1 MVDNKRIDELD
12 SAAPLTG
19 AELFPAYQSS
29 ETRKC
34 LLSVLKD
41 YVKDGLT
48 TTDVAEGS
56 RLYYTNDRADA
67 RVALHGDLTNNPHV
81 VTKTQVGLGN
91 VQNVLCNLA
100 ATSAPTT
107 GDDSGD
113 GYDVGSIWVNLTTD
127 IIYVCSDSSLG
138 AAVWKN
144 VTNSGVTLADIGL
157 SNVLNT
163 KHNYSATSAPTANDD
178 DGDGYS
184 IGSVWVDTVDDESW
198 ICTDATTTA
207 AVWALTTLDETT
219 VRSAG
224 STTQYKI
231 PYWDNAASQLNDGL
245 LGTDG
250 QFLKFTTGGQPTSSA
265 LPAADNSTAGV
276 LETATDAEAQ
286 ALSST
291 ILIVT
296 PANIAALLA
305 SQAEAEAGAI
315 ADRLMT
321 PLQTA
326 QAIAALA
333 GGGGGTRYD
342 FSAQADMDF
351 PLSTTK
357 CCLIHFFAKPANDA
371 VNAFFQF
378 SKDNRSSFLTANYEL
393 GAVGRLD
400 TGTGSAGS
408 STSTSGILLNGDGYT
423 IGNATKEGLI
433 GTYFCVPNGTLFDF
447 QPGIV
452 GHSTVVNG
460 STATAYTGQ
469 GGCYN
474 STVANMNGG
483 RIVMSAGNVS
493 GFVVV
498 QELA

>member
-34 LLSVLKD
+34 LFSVLKT

-48 TTDVAEGS
+48 TSDVAEGS
-56 RLYYTNDRADA
+56 NLYYTNDRADA
-67 RVALHGDLTNNPHV
+67 RVAVHSALTNNPHV

-91 VQNVLCNLA
+91 VQNTLCNLA

-127 IIYVCSDSSLG
+127 IIYVCTDSSLG

-144 VTNSGVTLADIGL
+144 VTNSGVTLSDIGL

-163 KHNYSATSAPTANDD
+163 KHNYAGTTAPTVNEDS
-178 DGDGYS
+178 GDGYS
-184 IGSVWVDTVDDESW
+184 IGSIWIDLNDDEAW
-198 ICTDATTTA
+198 ICTDATVGA
-207 AVWALTTLDETT
+207 AVWALMTLDDTT

-231 PYWDNAASQLNDGL
+231 PYWDNASSQLNDGL
-245 LGTDG
+245 LGTNG
-250 QFLKFTTGGQPTSSA
+250 EYLKFGASGVPTSAA
-265 LPAADNSTAGV
+265 LPTASTTTAGI
-276 LETATDAEAQ
+276 LETATAAEAQ

-291 ILIVT
+291 ALIIT
-296 PANIAALLA
+296 PSNITDLLA
-305 SQAEAEAGAI
+305 TQAEAEAGAI
-315 ADRLMT
+315 ATRLMT

-342 FSAQADMDF
+342 FTNQTDMDF

-357 CCLIHFFAKPANDA
+357 CCLIHFFAKPLNDA

-378 SKDNRSSFLTANYEL
+378 SNDNRSSFLTANYEL
-393 GAVGRLD
+393 GATGRLD
-400 TGTGSAGS
+400 SGTGSAGS

-423 IGNATKEGLI
+423 IGNATKEGLM

>member
-19 AELFPAYQSS
+19 AEIFPAYQSS

-34 LLSVLKD
+34 LLSVLKT

-48 TTDVAEGS
+48 TTDVAEGTN
-56 RLYYTNDRADA
+56 LYLTNDRVDA
-67 RVALHGDLTNNPHV
+67 RVDLHGDLTNNPHV

-100 ATSAPTT
+100 ATSAPTAS
-107 GDDSGD
+107 DDSGD
-113 GYDVGSIWVNLTTD
+113 DYAVGSIWVNLTTD
-127 IIYVCSDSSLG
+127 IIYVCTDSSLG

-163 KHNYSATSAPTANDD
+163 KHNYSATAAPTVNEDS
-178 DGDGYS
+178 GDGYS
-184 IGSVWVDTVDDESW
+184 VGSIWLDTTDDEAW
-198 ICTDATTTA
+198 ICADATVGA
-207 AVWALTTLDETT
+207 AVWALMTLDETT

-231 PYWDNAASQLNDGL
+231 PYWDNASSQLNDGL

-250 QFLKFTTGGQPTSSA
+250 QFLKFGGSGVPTSSA
-265 LPAADNSTAGV
+265 LPTADNTTAGI

-286 ALSST
+286 ALAST
-291 ILIVT
+291 TLIIT
-296 PANIAALLA
+296 PANLAALRA

-315 ADRLMT
+315 SDRLMT
-321 PLQTA
+321 PLRVA
-326 QAIAALA
+326 EAIAALA
-333 GGGGGTRYD
+333 GSGGGTRYD
-342 FSAQADMDF
+342 FTAQADMDF

-357 CCLIHFFAKPANDA
+357 CCLIHFFAKPANDG

-378 SKDNRSSFLTANYEL
+378 SNDNRSSFLTANYEL
-393 GAVGRLD
+393 GATGRLD
-400 TGTGSAGS
+400 SGTGSGGS

-423 IGNATKEGLI
+423 IGNATKEGLM

-460 STATAYTGQ
+460 STATGYTGQ